1 MLCFCRVNVSSS
13 PVLPIQSPGN
23 VSDST
28 EVNIDSVK
36 VEILWQR
43 VTYSLDLLRCFTLV
57 CVFLLSRRVLKWLSA
72 YQNLQVT
79 AVLEFTQCTIG
90 IATLR
95 LRPDHRSTST
105 DQVRSSLRSSNI
117 SSFFFCKYINPH
129 SSHLFSVLP
138 PFLYLHDSSSSSSF
152 HFFHYTTKGWCFLP
166 LYSLA
171 TMTPA
176 PLPLYAITFF
186 PPPKVGSPAPLP
198 HFSALLLHSF
208 PFVIFLKFFMKKM

>member
-43 VTYSLDLLRCFTLV
+43 VTYSLDLLWCFTLV
-57 CVFLLSRRVLKWLSA
+57 CVFLLSRGVLKWLSA

-79 AVLEFTQCTIG
+79 AVLEFTQCTIV

-95 LRPDHRSTST
+95 RRPDHRSTST
-105 DQVRSSLRSSNI
+105 DQVRSSLWSSNI
-117 SSFFFCKYINPH
+117 SSLFFAKILTHTLFTFSLFYH
-129 SSHLFSVLP
+129 LSSTS
-138 PFLYLHDSSSSSSF
+138 
-152 HFFHYTTKGWCFLP
+152 T
-166 LYSLA
+166 A
-171 TMTPA
+171 
-176 PLPLYAITFF
+176 
-186 PPPKVGSPAPLP
+186 PPPPLSTSFIILRRADAFSLFILWQQWLLP
-198 HFSALLLHSF
+198 HF
-208 PFVIFLKFFMKKM
+208 PFMPPLSSPHQR